1 MDPGSALYHCVLRC
15 FRGTSPL
22 LEMRR
27 IPLASA
33 PAFADKTAMQDQDD
47 IAEDAGAPP
56 GHVYRQKPR
65 PVGFEVI
72 YRLEGDRLVADAGR
86 RVDTVALSAVR
97 EVRLTFESK
106 TAVRNVYR
114 TTLRMADGRSLS
126 LTNVNWGLS
135 GAQTQNGDYSA
146 FVRSLVAAVAAAN
159 PGVVIRCGRSYAAW
173 LLLTAI
179 GLMTV
184 IGVAGFAYQAIS
196 EGAGTAALIGLA
208 VLALAYW
215 QLAPLVLRNRPRLAT
230 AGDLPADLLPPK

>member
-1 MDPGSALYHCVLRC
+1 
-15 FRGTSPL
+15 
-22 LEMRR
+22 
-27 IPLASA
+27 
-33 PAFADKTAMQDQDD
+33 MQDQDD

-65 PVGFEVI
+65 PVGFEII

>member
-1 MDPGSALYHCVLRC
+1 
-15 FRGTSPL
+15 
-22 LEMRR
+22 
-27 IPLASA
+27 
-33 PAFADKTAMQDQDD
+33 MQDQDD